1 MRYNREK
8 LTAVME
14 QNNVEAMIV
23 SDEYNMRYISQ
34 FRGEGYLYLTKE
46 TSGYSDRLQI
56 YNTGKK
62 RSRRF

>member
-34 FRGEGYLYLTKE
+34 FRGEGYL
-46 TSGYSDRLQI
+46 
-56 YNTGKK
+56 
-62 RSRRF
+62 